1 MNSNTI
7 AESAA
12 TLARERQTR
21 VDRRRAVSSYEPSSG
36 NENRD
41 PPRFEKDRQNRQR
54 GQVRSRFFGQRDED
68 DSEAMD
74 PEADEVRRM
83 QRPPPDMRRLLLN
96 NINMTRSK
104 SIGNDL
110 DQKQPSVIRAI

>member
-1 MNSNTI
+1 
-7 AESAA
+7 
-12 TLARERQTR
+12 
-21 VDRRRAVSSYEPSSG
+21 
-36 NENRD
+36 
-41 PPRFEKDRQNRQR
+41 
-54 GQVRSRFFGQRDED
+54 
-68 DSEAMD
+68 MD